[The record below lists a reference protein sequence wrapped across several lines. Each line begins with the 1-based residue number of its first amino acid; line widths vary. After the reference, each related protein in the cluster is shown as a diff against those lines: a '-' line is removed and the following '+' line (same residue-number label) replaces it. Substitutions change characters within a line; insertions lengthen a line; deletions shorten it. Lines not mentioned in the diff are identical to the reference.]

1 MFKQRRWLRKKNHE
15 ELYTQ
20 IPNMNC
26 PSGCSDCCCLVR
38 FSRYEVAQ
46 ISTAKLIR
54 AVFTRFRQATTQ
66 KCPHVTEDNHCNIY
80 QIRPFVCRLFG
91 TADHERLRCP
101 KGVQPKKMLTA
112 DEAEKLIN
120 QFLRIIDLWRNILS
134 EEHYDESSKAPMVYW
149 GSIDCIP

>member
-1 MFKQRRWLRKKNHE
+1 MFKKRRWLRKKNHE

-20 IPNMNC
+20 IPSMSC

-66 KCPHVTEDNHCNIY
+66 KCPHVTENNYCNIY
-80 QIRPFVCRLFG
+80 QVRPFVCRLFG

-120 QFLRIIDLWRNILS
+120 QFLRIIDL
-134 EEHYDESSKAPMVYW
+134 
-149 GSIDCIP
+149 